1 MRFRPLLSGHRL
13 TQLPSIAPG
22 AKSQM
27 ITDACMTDD
36 ESTRQ
41 SLILRL
47 QNGGDEAAWQE
58 FAAIYQP
65 LIYRLI
71 RRHGVQDA
79 DAQELTQQAMV
90 AVASAIQRQGYSF
103 TGSFRAWLRR
113 IARNMMV
120 NYLTRVHPGQRGV
133 GGSDFHKL
141 LQSQP
146 SPDQQ
151 QSALFELERQ
161 REVFRWAAEQVKA
174 TIHPT
179 TWQAFWQTSIEGC
192 SVAEAARTLGISV
205 GSVYAARSRT
215 MAKLK
220 QAVDE
225 WEADQIEPEG
235 AES

>member
-1 MRFRPLLSGHRL
+1 
-13 TQLPSIAPG
+13 
-22 AKSQM
+22 M
-27 ITDACMTDD
+27 ITDVRMTDD
-36 ESTRQ
+36 QGTRQ

-47 QNGGDEAAWQE
+47 QKGGDEAAWRE

-71 RRHGVQDA
+71 RRYGVQDA

-120 NYLTRVHPGQRGV
+120 NYLTRVQPGQRGV

-141 LQSQP
+141 LHSQP
-146 SPDQQ
+146 SPDQHL
-151 QSALFELERQ
+151 SALFELERQ
-161 REVFRWAAEQVKA
+161 RDVFRWAALQVKA
-174 TIHPT
+174 TVHPA
-179 TWQAFWQTSIEGC
+179 TWQAFWQTSVEGTPVEE
-192 SVAEAARTLGISV
+192 VARGLGISV

-220 QAVDE
+220 QAVHE
-225 WEADQIEPEG
+225 WEVEHTEQEG